1 MSKMVP
7 DGWTE
12 DLLTNLVVA
21 QRGTEP
27 GSETYCGPDEG
38 VRFLRIGD
46 LSGKTDNPVFAK
58 ANGLLFINPDD
69 ILFALDGSPGLVAK
83 GYSGAISSGIR
94 LIKPKNQKVKKDFLF
109 YALQLPKVQSI
120 VKAYTTGSTI
130 LHAGRSLE
138 FIAILL
144 PPLPEQRK
152 IAAILSS
159 VDNAIKK
166 TKAVIEQTKVVKKAL
181 MQELLTRGIPGRHK
195 KFKKTAIGVIPE
207 EWEVVKLE
215 KVASVER
222 GKFQYRPRNEPRFY
236 GGEYPFVQTGEVTNS
251 GGRIKNYSQTLND
264 EGLAISKLFPKGT
277 ILITIAANIGET
289 AITEFDLAI
298 PDSLIGIITKDS
310 LDNRFLEYYLRTRK
324 FHVNKLAT
332 ESAQKNINLET
343 LKPYPV
349 PVPSKE
355 EQKAIA
361 NFLDGIEKKEQ
372 AEIKLLDNFNFAKS
386 ALMQVLLT
394 GEVRVKI

>member
-1 MSKMVP
+1 VSKAVP
-7 DGWTE
+7 KGWTE
-12 DLLTNLVVA
+12 DLLTNLVAA

-58 ANGLLFINPDD
+58 ANGLLFVNPDD

-109 YALQLPKVQSI
+109 YALQSPKVQSI

-130 LHAGRSLE
+130 LHAGRSLH
-138 FIAILL
+138 FIEILL

-152 IAAILSS
+152 IAAILLS
-159 VDNAIKK
+159 VDNAIEK
-166 TKAVIEQTKVVKKAL
+166 TRAVIEQTKVLKKGL
-181 MQELLTRGIPGRHK
+181 MRELLTRGIPGRHK
-195 KFKKTAIGVIPE
+195 KFKKTPIGVIPE
-207 EWEVVKLE
+207 EWEVVRLE
-215 KVASVER
+215 KVATVER
-222 GKFQYRPRNEPRFY
+222 GKFQHRPRNEPRFY

-251 GGRIKNYSQTLND
+251 GGRVKNYSQTLND

-324 FHVNKLAT
+324 FHFNKLAT

-343 LKPYPV
+343 LKPYQV
-349 PVPSKE
+349 PVPPRK

-361 NFLDGIEKKEQ
+361 DFLEGIEGRETLEKN
-372 AEIKLLDNFNFAKS
+372 LLDNLNIVKS
-386 ALMQVLLT
+386 ALMQILLT

>member
-1 MSKMVP
+1 MSKAVP
-7 DGWTE
+7 KGWTE
-12 DLLTNLVVA
+12 DLLTNLVAA

-58 ANGLLFINPDD
+58 ANGLLFVNPDD

-109 YALQLPKVQSI
+109 YALQSPKVQSI

-130 LHAGRSLE
+130 LHAGRSLH
-138 FIAILL
+138 FIEILL

-152 IAAILSS
+152 IAAILLS
-159 VDNAIKK
+159 VDNAIEK
-166 TKAVIEQTKVVKKAL
+166 TRAVIEQTKVLKKGL
-181 MQELLTRGIPGRHK
+181 MRELLTRGIPGRHK
-195 KFKKTAIGVIPE
+195 KFKKTPIGVIPE
-207 EWEVVKLE
+207 EWEVVRLE
-215 KVASVER
+215 KVATVER
-222 GKFQYRPRNEPRFY
+222 GKFQHRPRNEPRFY

-251 GGRIKNYSQTLND
+251 GGRVKNYSQTLND

-324 FHVNKLAT
+324 FHFNKLAT

-343 LKPYPV
+343 LKPYQV
-349 PVPSKE
+349 PVPPRK

-361 NFLDGIEKKEQ
+361 DFLEGIEGRETLEKN
-372 AEIKLLDNFNFAKS
+372 LLDNLNIVKS
-386 ALMQVLLT
+386 ALMQILLT